1 MPSKFKKVRQKVNLT
16 FTYLT
21 FTPFFFLLHK
31 TLRIIEPRIKI
42 FTASFYFPFLLKTF
56 WFFIFNFY
64 FHLTTERLFA
74 SKIKQLELSTTN
86 LRPNMTSI
94 KVVGCF
100 YVLIFFYFSFS
111 FSCIKNELIIM
122 NNHVHCSYR
131 LGSAPQFQ

>member
-1 MPSKFKKVRQKVNLT
+1 MIVSIFFISLLNLKKVRQKVDLT

-21 FTPFFFLLHK
+21 FIPFFFLLHK

-42 FTASFYFPFLLKTF
+42 FTASFYFPFLLKNF

-100 YVLIFFYFSFS
+100 CVLFLKIHLFSLKYEH
-111 FSCIKNELIIM
+111 IL
-122 NNHVHCSYR
+122 HR
-131 LGSAPQFQ
+131 L